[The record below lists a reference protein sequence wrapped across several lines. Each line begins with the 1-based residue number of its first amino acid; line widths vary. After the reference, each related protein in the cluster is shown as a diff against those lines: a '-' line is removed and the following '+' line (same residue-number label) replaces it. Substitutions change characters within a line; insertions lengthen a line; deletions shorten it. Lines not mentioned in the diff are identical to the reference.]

1 MAISTH
7 TTGHFKFWRAVNLPG
22 LRDLEGF
29 ATPQK
34 KMSSSMIST
43 LRLSRG
49 LLVIGL
55 LFLFF
60 EQGKTQQ
67 TDTIPPA
74 PQEEYS
80 IRMDSVAGKKV
91 HKVRKP
97 RTALL
102 LSFALP
108 GAGQV
113 YNHSYWKLPLVYGAI
128 GGSIYWLS
136 KNQTNYRLFKG
147 YVQADLAKEPY
158 EVKGRYSITTLRNIR
173 DIYDKR
179 TQVAYVLVVA
189 SYGLVALEA
198 FVDAHLQDFDL
209 NEDLS
214 FKIKPKLQLDPLL
227 GQPMPGIGLVFYLNN
242 HSKTK

>member
-1 MAISTH
+1 MAIS
-7 TTGHFKFWRAVNLPG
+7 
-22 LRDLEGF
+22 
-29 ATPQK
+29 
-34 KMSSSMIST
+34 I
-43 LRLSRG
+43 LRLSRW
-49 LLVIGL
+49 LLVICVL
-55 LFLFF
+55 ACFVVP
-60 EQGKTQQ
+60 GKSQQ
-67 TDTIPPA
+67 TDTLPPA
-74 PQEEYS
+74 QQEKYS
-80 IRMDSVAGKKV
+80 IRMDSVAGKKIR
-91 HKVRKP
+91 KPRKP

-113 YNHSYWKLPLVYGAI
+113 YNRSYWKLPLVYGAI

-136 KNQTNYRLFKG
+136 KNQTNYRLFKS
-147 YVQADLAKEPY
+147 YVEANLAKQPY
-158 EVKGRYSITTLRNIR
+158 AVEGRYSITTLRNIR

-227 GQPMPGIGLVFYLNN
+227 GQPAPGIGLVFYLNN
-242 HSKTK
+242 HSK